1 MGYPLKTSDDNW
13 LQQALELVN
22 KRISIS
28 IVDDANY
35 NLNINSDSIKIFNKY
50 SLSYK
55 ELTFLGLFYALS
67 LLCIFLL
74 YLSTFLQY
82 TKNLG
87 LVLSFLGFIVCFSIP
102 TYYLRKNRPPR
113 ITPIESGVD
122 IIFSYNPRNDLEDDI
137 SKELP

>member
-1 MGYPLKTSDDNW
+1 MGYPLKTSDDKW
-13 LQQALELVN
+13 LKQALELVN

-28 IVDDANY
+28 IIDDAHY
-35 NLNINSDSIKIFNKY
+35 NLNINSDCIRIFNKY

-67 LLCIFLL
+67 LLCAILL

-102 TYYLRKNRPPR
+102 TYYLRKNRSPHISP
-113 ITPIESGVD
+113 TESGVD
-122 IIFSYNPRNDLEDDI
+122 IIFSSRPRNNLEDVI
-137 SKELP
+137 YEE